1 MPAAESKRTERRSMS
16 QSHDLVI
23 GCYDNY
29 SWEIIN
35 FWVNSLDKSGFDG
48 RRIMIVMNSDTDTA
62 ERLAQKNF
70 AIVTFE
76 REGTRITYDS
86 GGIPVH
92 VGRFF
97 HIWHVLHSLA
107 QHDRPRFVI
116 TTDVRDVVF
125 QSNPSRGLES
135 NFMPGKE
142 ILTGSEGIRYS
153 DEPWG
158 NRNLLDAFG
167 PMLHD
172 LN

>member
-76 REGTRITYDS
+76 REERESHMIPEGFPFMS
-86 GGIPVH
+86 GGFSTSGMCCTVLLNTI
-92 VGRFF
+92 GRD
-97 HIWHVLHSLA
+97 S
-107 QHDRPRFVI
+107 
-116 TTDVRDVVF
+116 
-125 QSNPSRGLES
+125 S
-135 NFMPGKE
+135 
-142 ILTGSEGIRYS
+142 
-153 DEPWG
+153 
-158 NRNLLDAFG
+158 
-167 PMLHD
+167 
-172 LN
+172 